1 MSAASQCVTGCWC
14 TYSIWS
20 LSKPDGDNPIL
31 CRATMATLVSE
42 DSVRMFLQRAFKL
55 SELMSTT
62 RGCDKKG
69 PIQWRVSLI
78 LNTEFM
84 RLEREAA
91 SNVLV

>member
-14 TYSIWS
+14 TYSIRS

-31 CRATMATLVSE
+31 CRATTTTLVSE

-78 LNTEFM
+78 FNTEFM